1 VIGEVVAMVV
11 SLLNP
16 AEVVLGGM
24 LASAPLLTG
33 VREALYP
40 RSLPRATRHL
50 RVGLATLGRH
60 GATAGL
66 AALVVDREYSA
77 AAVDRSLSH

>member
-1 VIGEVVAMVV
+1 
-11 SLLNP
+11 
-16 AEVVLGGM
+16 M

-33 VREALYP
+33 VRETLYP

-50 RVGLATLGRH
+50 TVSQSTLGEQA
-60 GATAGL
+60 ATMGL

-77 AAVDRSLSH
+77 TTVNAALAR